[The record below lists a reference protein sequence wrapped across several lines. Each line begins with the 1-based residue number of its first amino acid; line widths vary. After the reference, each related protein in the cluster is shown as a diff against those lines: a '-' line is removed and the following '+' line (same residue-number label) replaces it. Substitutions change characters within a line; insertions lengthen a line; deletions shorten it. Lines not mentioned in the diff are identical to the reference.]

1 MFIIAICIMIVI
13 DDETEVKKRGASLS
27 SFSPQTLL
35 QELEV
40 RTRKQVTLK
49 TLHCICLICQSV
61 RTFMCCNHKSGMAR
75 TMLYVDLKNTHT

>member
-1 MFIIAICIMIVI
+1 MIVI
-13 DDETEVKKRGASLS
+13 NDETEVKKRGASLS

-49 TLHCICLICQSV
+49 T
-61 RTFMCCNHKSGMAR
+61 
-75 TMLYVDLKNTHT
+75 